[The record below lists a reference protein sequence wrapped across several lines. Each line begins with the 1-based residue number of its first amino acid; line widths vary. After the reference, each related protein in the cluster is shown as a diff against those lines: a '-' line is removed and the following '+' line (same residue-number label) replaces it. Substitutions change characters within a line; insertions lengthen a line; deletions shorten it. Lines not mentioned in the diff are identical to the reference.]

1 MKYIFITG
9 GVVSSLGKGIT
20 AGALGALLEAC
31 GHKVTCMKLDPY
43 INVDPGTMSPSEHGE
58 VYVTED
64 GFETDLDLGH
74 YERFLSVSLKGATNY
89 ITSGQ
94 VYGEVIRKERRG
106 DYLGKT
112 VQVIPHITDHIQA
125 CIESVGQQHDITL
138 VEVGGTVGDIESLP
152 FIESIRQLRI
162 KHGYHHVMF
171 MHLTYLPY
179 VRTAGEMKTKP
190 TQHSVKELRSIGIQ
204 PDVLI
209 CRAET
214 EISKG
219 QKEKI
224 GLFTNVAN
232 GHVISIPDVDS
243 IYMLPTVLL
252 EQGVHLLVS
261 KQFQLASQEPSLD
274 QWQSLV
280 QKQKQ
285 AQQVL
290 KIAIIGKY
298 TKSKDA
304 YKSLHEALMHA
315 GMHLSQR
322 LEVMYLDSETVS
334 LERLEALGPDAILV
348 PGGFG
353 ERGSEG
359 KLEVIRWARTKSVP
373 FLGICFGM
381 QLAVIEFARDVLNL
395 HHANSTELDSKTPD
409 PIVCLIDELKSLAS
423 DEQMMGGNM
432 RLGAVTDILVPGSH
446 SQTIY
451 ATNQISER
459 HRHRY
464 EVNPLYLDK
473 LDQAGLKV
481 SAKSEKTGFIDMV
494 ELHDHPWFIGCQFHP
509 EFNSKPLT
517 PHPLFLSYLKAA
529 CQYHQSKGGTSRA
542 A

>member
-31 GHKVTCMKLDPY
+31 GHRVTCMKLDPY
-43 INVDPGTMSPSEHGE
+43 INVDPGTLSPSEHGE

-74 YERFLSVSLKGATNY
+74 YERFLSVSLKGANNY
-89 ITSGQ
+89 VTSGQ

-112 VQVIPHITDHIQA
+112 VQVIPHITDHIQS
-125 CIESVGQQHDITL
+125 CIESVGKQHDVTL

-162 KHGYHHVMF
+162 KHGYHNVMF
-171 MHLTYLPY
+171 VHLTYLPY

-204 PDVLI
+204 PDILI

-214 EISKG
+214 EISAA

-224 GLFTNVAN
+224 GLFTNVRH

-243 IYMLPTVLL
+243 IYKLPSVLRD
-252 EQGVHLLVS
+252 QGVHDLIS
-261 KQFQLASQEPSLD
+261 KQFQLNSKLPSLD

-285 AQQVL
+285 AEQNV

-298 TKSKDA
+298 TQSKDA
-304 YKSLHEALMHA
+304 YKSLHEALCHA
-315 GMHLSQR
+315 GMHLGQR
-322 LEVMYLDSETVS
+322 LDICYLDSEVLSIKS
-334 LERLEALGPDAILV
+334 LNEIKPDAILV

-353 ERGSEG
+353 ERGSSG
-359 KLEVIRWARTKSVP
+359 KLEVIRWARTNAVP

-381 QLAVIEFARDVLNL
+381 QLAVIEFAQDVLKL
-395 HHANSTELDSKTPD
+395 KQANSTELDPQTKD
-409 PIVCLIDELKSLAS
+409 PIVCLINELKGIDS
-423 DEQMMGGNM
+423 DDQVMGGNM
-432 RLGAVTDILVPGSH
+432 RLGAVTDHMVDGSL
-446 SQTIY
+446 SQKVY
-451 ATNQISER
+451 NAKHISER

-464 EVNPLYLDK
+464 EVNPSYVPALEE
-473 LDQAGLKV
+473 AGLIV
-481 SAKSEKTGFIDMV
+481 SAKSEQTAFIDMV
-494 ELHDHPWFIGCQFHP
+494 ELEGHPWFIGCQFHP
-509 EFNSKPLT
+509 EFNSKPLS
-517 PHPLFLSYLKAA
+517 PHPLFLSYVKAA
-529 CQYHQSKGGTSRA
+529 SEYHKS
-542 A
+542 